1 MKFFC
6 PGVWHLEH
14 LPVVEG
20 KEKGFLQHRVETTA
34 SGVILA
40 KAGRNTLCR
49 ISSSRKRETNFCSCD
64 FPKKWR
70 TEARG
75 SLQSRRVTESKFLP
89 RCQNPQFCGFAP
101 RGKLVGE
108 CLPQTLLVVLADY
121 ISFTSAPARKFIHS
135 VPRPLPTQPASLGL
149 RGGPMSAAHERRSHH
164 AKEIQHAPPQPRCE
178 NPAVRR

>member
-1 MKFFC
+1 MREFFC

-40 KAGRNTLCR
+40 KAGRNALYR
-49 ISSSRKRETNFCSCD
+49 ISSSRKRETNFCGCS

-70 TEARG
+70 TEVRE
-75 SLQSRRVTESKFLP
+75 SLQSRRASFLP
-89 RCQNPQFCGFAP
+89 RCQNPQFCSFAP

-108 CLPQTLLVVLADY
+108 CLPQTLLM
-121 ISFTSAPARKFIHS
+121 
-135 VPRPLPTQPASLGL
+135 RPYG
-149 RGGPMSAAHERRSHH
+149 RERRSHH